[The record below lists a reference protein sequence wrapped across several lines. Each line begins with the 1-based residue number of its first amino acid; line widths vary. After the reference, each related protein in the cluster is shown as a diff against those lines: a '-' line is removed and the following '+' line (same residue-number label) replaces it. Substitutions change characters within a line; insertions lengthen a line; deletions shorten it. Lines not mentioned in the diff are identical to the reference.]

1 MPRLYLCLRLYYPLI
16 ASLALAGP
24 VLAQSSEG
32 DAVKGRSIVANRQVG
47 LCLLCHSAPIA
58 EERFQGDIA
67 PSLEGAGS
75 RWSRDELRQRIAN
88 ARTVN
93 PLGIMPS
100 YGQVDGLHRV
110 AHLHVARPLLTP
122 AQIEDVVAYLVT
134 LK

>member
-1 MPRLYLCLRLYYPLI
+1 MPSLCLRLYYLLI
-16 ASLALAGP
+16 ASIALAGP
-24 VLAQSSEG
+24 LLAKASEG
-32 DAVKGRSIVANRQVG
+32 DEVKGRNIVANRQVG

-67 PSLEGAGS
+67 PSLQGAGS

-110 AHLHVARPLLTP
+110 ANSHVARPLLTP
-122 AQIEDVVAYLVT
+122 AQIEDVIAYLVT